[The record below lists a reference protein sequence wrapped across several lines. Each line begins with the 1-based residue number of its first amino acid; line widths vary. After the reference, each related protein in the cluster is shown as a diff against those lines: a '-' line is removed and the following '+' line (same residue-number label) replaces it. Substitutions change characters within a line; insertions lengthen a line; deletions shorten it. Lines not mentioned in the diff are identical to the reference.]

1 MKKILA
7 LALALAM
14 LVIAAAPAMADEEI
28 KLSFSN
34 FYTEEDVKNN
44 ADAAARF
51 WTINHFNEV
60 NAGKISVDSQPLYQ
74 ADYAVKIQAQAAAD
88 DLPDLFL
95 VKGSWMETFADNELM
110 ADLTEA
116 LDALPYKDDY
126 YAGEF
131 KSCTVDGRI
140 YGVPIQFVSPTS
152 LFFSNKKLWAEAGY
166 EAIPTTFD
174 EIFEAA
180 EKFNEKGLTT
190 IALGNKD
197 NWPYE
202 SCWLSCL
209 GDRFTG
215 TEWFDGILARD
226 GSAKFTDAAFV
237 DSLKFT
243 KVLGQSGTLNVDFNS
258 ITHDE
263 SIALYNQGKSASLIA
278 GYWAV
283 ANIVGNADPEVKEN
297 TVIALLPQPA
307 GATGGDPNSLSNSSG
322 WFVCVN
328 NKLEG
333 ARRETAIATAFAL
346 NGPDYVQYLSENF
359 GQLGP
364 IKVKEMPT
372 EGVDPLIIAYRE
384 IAGAYAE
391 SGVPVYDVEL
401 NGAIVEVMNK
411 GLQEVLAGTM
421 EPETLAELIQAE
433 QDALS

>member
-1 MKKILA
+1 MKKVLA

-14 LVIAAAPAMADEEI
+14 VLIVAAPVMAEEEI
-28 KLSFSN
+28 KLSFTN

-44 ADAAARF
+44 ADAAARY

-60 NAGKISVDSQPLYQ
+60 NAGKVNVETLALSHD
-74 ADYAVKIQAQAAAD
+74 DYAVKIQAQAAAD

-95 VKGSWMETFADNELM
+95 VKGSWMENFTDNELL
-110 ADLTEA
+110 ADLTDA
-116 LDALPYKDDY
+116 LAALPYKDDY

-131 KSCTVDGRI
+131 KSSTVDGKV

-166 EAIPTTFD
+166 DTIPTTFD
-174 EIFEAA
+174 EIYAA
-180 EKFNEKGLTT
+180 AAKFNEKGLTT

-202 SCWLSCL
+202 SCWISCL

-215 TEWFDGILARD
+215 TEWFNGILARD
-226 GSAKFTDAAFV
+226 GSAKFTDPAFV
-237 DSLKFT
+237 DMLKFT
-243 KVLGQSGTLNVDFNS
+243 KTLGQSGVLNPDFNS
-258 ITHDE
+258 ISHDE
-263 SIALYNQGKSASLIA
+263 SIALYTQGKAASLIS

-283 ANIVGNADPEVKEN
+283 ANIIGNATPEVKEN

-307 GATGGDPNSLSNSSG
+307 GATGGDPNSLSNASG
-322 WFVCVN
+322 WFVAVN

-333 ARRETAIATAFAL
+333 AKREAAISAAFAL
-346 NGPDYVQYLSENF
+346 NGPEYVEYLAKTY

-364 IKVKEMPT
+364 IKVAEMPT
-372 EGVDPLIIAYRE
+372 EGVDPLTIAYNK
-384 IAGAYAE
+384 IAGDYAE

-411 GLQEVLAGTM
+411 GLQEVLAGTL
-421 EPETLAELIQAE
+421 EPEALAEMIQAE
-433 QDALS
+433 QEALS